1 MKNDECLLVYVTF
14 ILHESFSVSFGF
26 AEAIPQTS
34 LILLSKLRFS
44 RSHSSFFIFL
54 LVVLQLLNSDSLNV
68 VEVASDFALSMIHE
82 YVE

>member
-14 ILHESFSVSFGF
+14 ILHQSFSVSFGL
-26 AEAIPQTS
+26 AEAILQTS
-34 LILLSKLRFS
+34 SILLRKLRFS
-44 RSHSSFFIFL
+44 RSHSSFFIIL